1 MQNDDQISAWL
12 SGARQCF
19 EIKAIPSISYL
30 SHSFVGDGFLMV
42 GDAAMFIDPIFSAGV
57 MLAMRGA
64 EFAAEVISRGLRS
77 GDVSSETFLPYEKRI
92 RKPIAKMHKII
103 TNWYDIMASRDR
115 NHIFRLSQQAPLM
128 REQLVVLLSGGY
140 DKADMDVFLRESNSA
155 ALPG

>member
-1 MQNDDQISAWL
+1 VQKDDQISGWL

-19 EIKAIPSISYL
+19 ETKGIPSISYL
-30 SHSFVGDGFLMV
+30 SDSFVGDGFLMV
-42 GDAAMFIDPIFSAGV
+42 GDSAMFIDPIFSAGV

-64 EFAAEVISRGLRS
+64 DFATDVISEGLRR
-77 GDVSSETFLPYEKRI
+77 GDVSAATFRPYEEKI

-103 TNWYDIMASRDR
+103 TNWYDIMASRQR

-140 DKADMDVFLRESNSA
+140 EKADMDAFLQEPA
-155 ALPG
+155 APALTG